1 MSSQTLLASRFI
13 VAAGLIWAYV
23 LSRKL
28 PFRLPGLQILYLL
41 SIGILSIGVGLF
53 LVESYQY
60 IPGVIATLTAFSYVI
75 LVVIL
80 EILIGR
86 EKLIQLFPLYFS
98 IWRGR

>member
-1 MSSQTLLASRFI
+1 MKLSDQRTKGVISVLIASFGFGTMPVVAQLAFQVGMSSQTLLASRFI

-53 LVESYQY
+53 LAESYQY
-60 IPGVIATLTAFSYVI
+60 IPGVIAT
-75 LVVIL
+75 
-80 EILIGR
+80 
-86 EKLIQLFPLYFS
+86 
-98 IWRGR
+98 